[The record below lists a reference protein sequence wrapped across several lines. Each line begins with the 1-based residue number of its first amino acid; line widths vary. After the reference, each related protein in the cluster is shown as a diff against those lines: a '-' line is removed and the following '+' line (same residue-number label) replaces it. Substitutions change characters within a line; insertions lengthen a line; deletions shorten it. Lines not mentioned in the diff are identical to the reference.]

1 MIGFVPRATPLPPDE
16 RRAALIAATGPLLEQ
31 FGREVS
37 TRQIAEAAGIAEGTI
52 FRVFATKESLIDAV
66 LEEVF
71 DNQRTCDQLALVD
84 PTLDL
89 EARLVSAVTILQ
101 GRLRRVFA
109 LFHTLRLSRRPPED
123 PEEFKRRQQAD
134 NERLNAALAALL
146 KPDADRLRFDVT
158 DAASM
163 LRTITFSLTHPSL
176 GDTRLSDAG
185 QIVDL
190 VLYGIGRPST
200 PLKRTSC

>member
-1 MIGFVPRATPLPPDE
+1 M
-16 RRAALIAATGPLLEQ
+16 
-31 FGREVS
+31 
-37 TRQIAEAAGIAEGTI
+37 
-52 FRVFATKESLIDAV
+52 
-66 LEEVF
+66 
-71 DNQRTCDQLALVD
+71 
-84 PTLDL
+84 
-89 EARLVSAVTILQ
+89 
-101 GRLRRVFA
+101 
-109 LFHTLRLSRRPPED
+109 RLSRRPPED

-163 LRTITFSLTHPSL
+163 LRTITFSLTHPIL

>member
-1 MIGFVPRATPLPPDE
+1 VPRATPLPPDE
-16 RRAALIAATGPLLEQ
+16 RRAALIAATEPLLAQ

-71 DNQRTCDQLALVD
+71 DNQRICDQLALVD

-89 EARLVSAVTILQ
+89 EARMVSAVTILQ
-101 GRLRRVFA
+101 GRLRRVFT
-109 LFHTLRLSRRPPED
+109 LFHTLRLGRRPPED

-146 KPDADRLRFDVT
+146 KPDADRLRFDVA

-163 LRTITFSLTHPSL
+163 LRTITFSLTHPIL
-176 GDTRLSDAG
+176 GEARLSDARH
-185 QIVDL
+185 IVDL
-190 VLYGIGRPST
+190 MLYGISHPST
-200 PLKRTSC
+200 PKRTSC